1 MARSIRKRETRRSES
16 LGRHFLEQVW
26 EPFVRRGQHQLSI
39 HEWEPGS
46 HPRNFSRCD
55 RTQAGLNRSKAFR
68 PAVRGPGELGG
79 WHRVASRFVQ
89 PSIYFRKP
97 AGGTLAGIPGEIL
110 AGGSGFLA
118 KASSPG
124 RQGAHTEAV
133 PPDHRGK
140 TVR

>member
-16 LGRHFLEQVW
+16 LGRHFLDQVW

-46 HPRNFSRCD
+46 HPGNFSRRD
-55 RTQAGLNRSKAFR
+55 GKKAGLDRFKAFR
-68 PAVRGPGELGG
+68 PAVRGPGQLGG
-79 WHRVASRFVQ
+79 WHRMASRSVQ

-97 AGGTLAGIPGEIL
+97 AGGTVAGLSREIL

-118 KASSPG
+118 KASLPG
-124 RQGAHTEAV
+124 RQGADTKAV
-133 PPDHRGK
+133 PPDHW
-140 TVR
+140 